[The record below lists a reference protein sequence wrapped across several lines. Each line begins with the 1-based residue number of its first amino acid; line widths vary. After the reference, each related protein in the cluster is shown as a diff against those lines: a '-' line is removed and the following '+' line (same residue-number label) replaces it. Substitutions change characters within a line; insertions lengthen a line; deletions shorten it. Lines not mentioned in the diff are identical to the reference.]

1 MASETRKFEVTLP
14 LETWKKMKRLC
25 DTGRGKNIK
34 TLLKSL
40 RLDLRMSAKL
50 TTSSKSHDPSQ

>member
-25 DTGRGKNIK
+25 DTGRGKKYKDPAEVFKVGLENICQINNVK
-34 TLLKSL
+34 
-40 RLDLRMSAKL
+40 
-50 TTSSKSHDPSQ
+50 